1 MLYLCAVVL
10 KRIIMIA
17 EFKIKNFY
25 SLRDEQ
31 TLSFI
36 PTNDDTS
43 RDIYTEEVAD
53 GVSLLKIGCIYGS
66 NASGKTNILKALDFF
81 TQFMINDDLNR
92 GDEIGVVPFL
102 LDDVSQKE
110 RTQFEMTFYLNREKY
125 KLNLVL
131 DNNVIYEETLQV
143 YSSVQPTMLY
153 KRTYNAEKDATDIVF
168 GGKVGLIKKS
178 REAIE
183 GNTFNKRTVIAAFG
197 KSNVEK
203 SRLNLVYE
211 FFSQKIAPIMHPQSS
226 LMGFT
231 KRRITRDRDGKLKKF
246 ILHFLKA
253 SDFNISDI
261 AIHEEEVSITP
272 EMELMIKNTSGMPEK
287 TKEEILKK
295 GTLRSD
301 EMFFVHHTSNGDKE
315 LGEELESR
323 GTKRYMGLATI
334 LYDLLVHG
342 VILPIDEIETS
353 IHYEL
358 LSYFIKVFL
367 VNSKRGGQLIV
378 STHDINLLDE
388 DYIRRDV
395 IWFTDK
401 NDGGETQLIRL
412 STLGLHKSLSVYN
425 AYRQEKL
432 VNLPFLDSIYM
443 DMDEYYEHET
453 DK

>member
-1 MLYLCAVVL
+1 
-10 KRIIMIA
+10 MIA
-17 EFKIKNFY
+17 EFKIKNFF

-81 TQFMINDDLNR
+81 TQFMINDDLNK

-110 RTQFEMTFYLNREKY
+110 RTLFEMTFYLNYEKY

-131 DNNVIYEETLQV
+131 DNKVIYEETLQV
-143 YSSVQPTMLY
+143 YSSVQPTLLY

-168 GGKVGLIKKS
+168 GGKVGLVKKS

-203 SRLNLVYE
+203 SRLNLVYD
-211 FFSQKIAPIMHPQSS
+211 FFSQRIAPIMSPQSS

-231 KRRITRDRDGKLKKF
+231 KRRITKDRDGKLKKF

-287 TKEEILKK
+287 AKEEILKK

-395 IWFTDK
+395 IWFTYK
-401 NDGGETQLIRL
+401 NDCGETQLIRL
-412 STLGLHKSLSVYN
+412 STLGLHKTLSVYN
-425 AYRQEKL
+425 AYKQEKL
-432 VNLPFLDSIYM
+432 VDLPFLDSIYM

-453 DK
+453 GE

>member
-1 MLYLCAVVL
+1 M
-10 KRIIMIA
+10 
-17 EFKIKNFY
+17 
-25 SLRDEQ
+25 RDEQ

-43 RDIYTEEVAD
+43 REIYTEEVAD

-81 TQFMINDDLNR
+81 TQFMINDDLNK

-102 LDDVSQKE
+102 LDDVSWQE

-125 KLNLVL
+125 RLNLVL
-131 DNNVIYEETLQV
+131 DDKVIYEETLQV
-143 YSSVQPTMLY
+143 YSSVQPTLLY

-168 GGKVGLIKKS
+168 GGKVGLVKKS

-203 SRLNLVYE
+203 SRLNLVYD
-211 FFSQKIAPIMHPQSS
+211 FFSQRIAPIMYPQSS

-231 KRRITRDRDGKLKKF
+231 KRRITKDRDGKLKKF

-287 TKEEILKK
+287 AKEEILKK

-401 NDGGETQLIRL
+401 NDCGETQLIRL
-412 STLGLHKSLSVYN
+412 STLGLHKTLSVYN
-425 AYRQEKL
+425 AYKQEKL
-432 VNLPFLDSIYM
+432 VDLPFLDSIYM

-453 DK
+453 GE

>member
-1 MLYLCAVVL
+1 
-10 KRIIMIA
+10 MIA
-17 EFKIKNFY
+17 EFKIRNFY

-81 TQFMINDDLNR
+81 TQFMINDDLNK

-102 LDDVSQKE
+102 LDDVSRQE

-125 KLNLVL
+125 RLNLVL
-131 DNNVIYEETLQV
+131 DDKVIYEETLQV
-143 YSSVQPTMLY
+143 YSSVQPTLLY

-168 GGKVGLIKKS
+168 GGKVGLVKKS

-211 FFSQKIAPIMHPQSS
+211 FFSQRVAPIMYPNNS
-226 LMGFT
+226 LLGFT
-231 KRRITRDRDGKLKKF
+231 KRRITKDRDGKLKKF

-253 SDFNISDI
+253 SDFNISDF
-261 AIHEEEVSITP
+261 AIQEEEVNITP
-272 EMELMIKNTSGMPEK
+272 EMELMIKNTPGMSEK
-287 TKEEILKK
+287 AKEEILKK
-295 GTLRSD
+295 GTLHSD
-301 EMFFVHHTSNGDKE
+301 EMFFAHHTSNGDKE
-315 LGEELESR
+315 LGEEFESR

-401 NDGGETQLIRL
+401 NDCGETQVIRL
-412 STLGLHKSLSVYN
+412 STLGLHKTLSVYN
-425 AYRQEKL
+425 AYKQEKL
-432 VNLPFLDSIYM
+432 VDLPFLDSIYM

-453 DK
+453 GE

>member
-1 MLYLCAVVL
+1 
-10 KRIIMIA
+10 MIA
-17 EFKIKNFY
+17 EFKIRNFF

-31 TLSFI
+31 ILSFI

-53 GVSLLKIGCIYGS
+53 GVSLLKIGFIYGS

-81 TQFMINDDLNR
+81 SQFMVNDSLNK

-102 LDDVSQKE
+102 LDDVSDKE
-110 RTQFEMTFYLNREKY
+110 RSQFEMTFYLNREKY

-131 DNNVIYEETLQV
+131 DNKVIYEETLQV
-143 YSSVQPTMLY
+143 YSSVQPTLLY

-168 GGKVGLIKKS
+168 GGKVGLVKKS

-183 GNTFNKRTVIAAFG
+183 GNTFIKRTVIAAFG

-203 SRLNLVYE
+203 SRLNLVYD
-211 FFSQKIAPIMHPQSS
+211 FFSHRIAPIMYPQSS

-231 KRRITRDRDGKLKKF
+231 KRSISRDRDGRLKKF

-261 AIHEEEVSITP
+261 SIHEEEVNITP
-272 EMELMIKNTSGMPEK
+272 EMELIIKNTSGIPEK
-287 TKEEILKK
+287 AKEEALKK
-295 GTLRSD
+295 GTLHSD
-301 EMFFVHHTSNGDKE
+301 QMFFLHHTSNGDKE

-401 NDGGETQLIRL
+401 NDCGETQLIRL
-412 STLGLHKSLSVYN
+412 STLGLHKTLSVYN

-443 DMDEYYEHET
+443 DMDEYYDQEDGE
-453 DK
+453 

>member
-1 MLYLCAVVL
+1 
-10 KRIIMIA
+10 MIA
-17 EFKIKNFY
+17 EFKIRNFY

-36 PTNDDTS
+36 PTNDDSS
-43 RDIYTEEVAD
+43 RDIYTEEVAE
-53 GVSLLKIGCIYGS
+53 GVSLLKIACIYGS

-81 TQFMINDDLNR
+81 SRFMVDDSLNK

-102 LDDVSQKE
+102 LDNVSKNE

-131 DNNVIYEETLQV
+131 DNKVIYEETLQV
-143 YSSVQPTMLY
+143 YSSVQPTLLY
-153 KRTYNAEKDATDIVF
+153 KRTYNAEKNATDIVF
-168 GGKVGLIKKS
+168 GGKVGLVKKS
-178 REAIE
+178 REAID
-183 GNTFNKRTVIAAFG
+183 GNTINNRTVIAAFG

-203 SRLNLVYE
+203 SKLNLVYE
-211 FFSQKIAPIMHPQSS
+211 FFSQRIAPIMYPNNS

-231 KRRITRDRDGKLKKF
+231 KRRITKDKDGRLKKF

-253 SDFNISDI
+253 SDFNISDF

-272 EMELMIKNTSGMPEK
+272 EMELMIKNTPGMSEK
-287 TKEEILKK
+287 AKEEILNK
-295 GTLRSD
+295 GTLQSD
-301 EMFFVHHTSNGDKE
+301 EMFFAHHTSNGDKE
-315 LGEELESR
+315 LDEELESR

-334 LYDLLVHG
+334 LYDLLVRG
-342 VILPIDEIETS
+342 AVLPVDEIETS

-401 NDGGETQLIRL
+401 NDCGETQLIRL
-412 STLGLHKSLSVYN
+412 STLGLHKTLSVYN
-425 AYRQEKL
+425 AYKQEKL
-432 VNLPFLDSIYM
+432 VNLPFLDSIYI

-453 DK
+453 GD

>member
-1 MLYLCAVVL
+1 
-10 KRIIMIA
+10 MIA
-17 EFKIKNFY
+17 EFKIRNFY

-31 TLSFI
+31 ILSFI

-53 GVSLLKIGCIYGS
+53 GVSLLKIGFIYGS

-81 TQFMINDDLNR
+81 SQFMVNDSLNK

-102 LDDVSQKE
+102 LDDVSDKE

-131 DNNVIYEETLQV
+131 DNKVIYEETLQV
-143 YSSVQPTMLY
+143 YSSVQPTLLY

-168 GGKVGLIKKS
+168 GGKVGLVKKS

-183 GNTFNKRTVIAAFG
+183 GNTFIKRTVIAAFG
-197 KSNVEK
+197 KTNVEK
-203 SRLNLVYE
+203 SRLNLVYD
-211 FFSQKIAPIMHPQSS
+211 FFSQRIAPIMYPQSS

-231 KRRITRDRDGKLKKF
+231 KRSISRDRDGRLKKF

-261 AIHEEEVSITP
+261 SLHEEEVNITP
-272 EMELMIKNTSGMPEK
+272 EMELIIKNTSGILEK
-287 TKEEILKK
+287 AKEEALKK
-295 GTLRSD
+295 GTLHSD
-301 EMFFVHHTSNGDKE
+301 QMFFLHHTSNGDKE

-401 NDGGETQLIRL
+401 NDCGETQLIRL
-412 STLGLHKSLSVYN
+412 STLGLHKTLSVYN

-443 DMDEYYEHET
+443 DMDEYYDQEDGE
-453 DK
+453 

>member
-1 MLYLCAVVL
+1 
-10 KRIIMIA
+10 MIA
-17 EFKIKNFY
+17 EFKIRNFY

-53 GVSLLKIGCIYGS
+53 GVSLLKIGFIYGS

-81 TQFMINDDLNR
+81 SQFMVNDGLNK

-102 LDDVSQKE
+102 LDDVSDKE
-110 RTQFEMTFYLNREKY
+110 RTQFEMSFYLNREKY

-131 DNNVIYEETLQV
+131 DNKVIYEETLQV
-143 YSSVQPTMLY
+143 YSSVQPTLLY
-153 KRTYNAEKDATDIVF
+153 KRTYNPEKDATDIVF
-168 GGKVGLIKKS
+168 GGKVGLVKKS

-197 KSNVEK
+197 MSNVEK
-203 SRLNLVYE
+203 SRLNLVYD
-211 FFSQKIAPIMHPQSS
+211 FFSQKIAPIMYPQSS

-231 KRRITRDRDGKLKKF
+231 KRRITRDRDGRLKRF

-272 EMELMIKNTSGMPEK
+272 EMELVIKNTSAMPEK
-287 TKEEILKK
+287 AKEEILKK
-295 GTLRSD
+295 GTLHSD

-315 LGEELESR
+315 LDEELESR

-342 VILPIDEIETS
+342 VILPIDEIESS

-358 LSYFIKVFL
+358 LSYIIKVFL
-367 VNSKRGGQLIV
+367 VNSKRSGQLII

-401 NDGGETQLIRL
+401 NDCGETQLIRL
-412 STLGLHKSLSVYN
+412 SSLGLHKTLSVYN

-443 DMDEYYEHET
+443 DMDEYYEHE
-453 DK
+453 KGE

>member
-1 MLYLCAVVL
+1 
-10 KRIIMIA
+10 MIA

-31 TLSFI
+31 TLSFV

-53 GVSLLKIGCIYGS
+53 GVSLLKIGCLYGS

-81 TQFMINDDLNR
+81 TQFMVNDSLNK

-102 LDDVSQKE
+102 LDDVSDKE
-110 RTQFEMTFYLNREKY
+110 LTSFEMSFYLNREKY
-125 KLNLVL
+125 KINLVL
-131 DNNVIYEETLQV
+131 DNKVIYEETLQV
-143 YSSVQPTMLY
+143 YSSVQPTLLY

-168 GGKVGLIKKS
+168 GGKVGLVKKS
-178 REAIE
+178 RVAIE
-183 GNTFNKRTVIAAFG
+183 GNTINNRTVIAAFG

-211 FFSQKIAPIMHPQSS
+211 FFSQRIALIMYPQSS

-231 KRRITRDRDGKLKKF
+231 KRSIKKDRDGRLKKF
-246 ILHFLKA
+246 ILRFLKA

-261 AIHEEEVSITP
+261 AIHEEEISITP
-272 EMELMIKNTSGMPEK
+272 EMELMIKNTSEMPEK
-287 TKEEILKK
+287 AKEEILKK
-295 GTLRSD
+295 GTLHSD

-315 LGEELESR
+315 LDEGLESR

-367 VNSKRGGQLIV
+367 VNSKRGGQLII

-401 NDGGETQLIRL
+401 NDAGETQLIRL
-412 STLGLHKSLSVYN
+412 STLGLHKTLSVYN

-432 VNLPFLDSIYM
+432 VNLPFLDSIYI
-443 DMDEYYEHET
+443 DMDEFYDQESIE
-453 DK
+453 

>member
-1 MLYLCAVVL
+1 
-10 KRIIMIA
+10 MIA
-17 EFKIKNFY
+17 EFRTKNFY

-31 TLSFI
+31 TLSFV

-43 RDIYTEEVAD
+43 RGIYTEEVAD

-81 TQFMINDDLNR
+81 SRFMVDDNLNK

-102 LDDVSQKE
+102 LDDVSAKD
-110 RTQFEMTFYLNREKY
+110 RTSFEMVFYLNRERY

-131 DNNVIYEETLQV
+131 DNKAIYEETLQV
-143 YSSVQPTMLY
+143 YSSVQPTLLY
-153 KRTYNAEKDATDIVF
+153 KRTYNEVKDATDIVF
-168 GGKVGLIKKS
+168 GGRVGLIKKS
-178 REAIE
+178 REAIA

-197 KSNVEK
+197 MSNVEK
-203 SRLNLVYE
+203 SRLNLVYD
-211 FFSQKIAPIMHPQSS
+211 FFSKNIAPIMYPHSS
-226 LMGFT
+226 LMSFT
-231 KRRITRDRDGKLKKF
+231 KRRLMESKDGHLKKF

-261 AIHEEEVSITP
+261 SIHESEVNITP
-272 EMELMIKNTSGMPEK
+272 EMELLIKNIPNVPEK
-287 TKEEILKK
+287 SKEEVLKK
-295 GTLRSD
+295 GLLHSD
-301 EMFFVHHTSNGDKE
+301 EMFFVHNTSHGNME
-315 LGEELESR
+315 LYEELESR
-323 GTKRYMGLATI
+323 GTKRYMGLATV
-334 LYDLLVHG
+334 LFDLLVHG
-342 VILPIDEIETS
+342 MILPIDEIESS

-367 VNSKRGGQLIV
+367 VNSKRGAQLIF

-412 STLGLHKSLSVYN
+412 SSLGLHKTSSVYN

-432 VNLPFLDSIYM
+432 IDLPFLNSIYL
-443 DMDEYYEHET
+443 DMDEYYDGENG
-453 DK
+453 K

>member
-1 MLYLCAVVL
+1 
-10 KRIIMIA
+10 MIA

-53 GVSLLKIGCIYGS
+53 NVSLLKIGCIYGS

-81 TQFMINDDLNR
+81 TQFMVNDSLNK
-92 GDEIGVVPFL
+92 GDEIDVVPFL
-102 LDDVSQKE
+102 LDDVSDKE
-110 RTQFEMTFYLNREKY
+110 RTSFEMTFYLNREKY

-131 DNNVIYEETLQV
+131 NNKVIYEEILQA
-143 YSSVQPTMLY
+143 YTSAQPTLLY
-153 KRTYNAEKDATDIVF
+153 KRTYNAEKEVTDIVF
-168 GGKVGLIKKS
+168 GGKVGLVKKS

-183 GNTFNKRTVIAAFG
+183 GNTINNRTVIAAFG

-211 FFSQKIAPIMHPQSS
+211 FFSQRIAPIMYPQSS

-231 KRRITRDRDGKLKKF
+231 KRRITRDNDGRLKKF

-261 AIHEEEVSITP
+261 SIHEEEMNITP
-272 EMELMIKNTSGMPEK
+272 EMELMIKNTPGMPEK
-287 TKEEILKK
+287 AKEEILKK

-301 EMFFVHHTSNGDKE
+301 EMFFMHHTSNGDKE
-315 LGEELESR
+315 LDEELESR

-342 VILPIDEIETS
+342 DILPIDEIETS

-367 VNSKRGGQLIV
+367 VNSKRGGQLIA

-401 NDGGETQLIRL
+401 NDCGETQLLRL
-412 STLGLHKSLSVYN
+412 STLGLHKTLSVYN
-425 AYRQEKL
+425 AYKQEKL
-432 VNLPFLDSIYM
+432 VDLPFLDSIYM
-443 DMDEYYEHET
+443 DMDEYYETEE
-453 DK
+453 

>member
-1 MLYLCAVVL
+1 
-10 KRIIMIA
+10 MIA
-17 EFKIKNFY
+17 EFKIRNFY

-81 TQFMINDDLNR
+81 SQFMVNDSLNK

-102 LDDVSQKE
+102 LDDVSGKE
-110 RTQFEMTFYLNREKY
+110 QTRFEMTFYLNREKY

-131 DNNVIYEETLQV
+131 DNKVIYEETLQV
-143 YSSVQPTMLY
+143 YSSVQPTLLY
-153 KRTYNAEKDATDIVF
+153 KRMYNAEKDATDIVF
-168 GGKVGLIKKS
+168 GGKVGLVKKS

-203 SRLNLVYE
+203 SRLNLVYD
-211 FFSQKIAPIMHPQSS
+211 FFSHRIAPIMYPQSS

-231 KRRITRDRDGKLKKF
+231 KRRITRDRDGRLKKF

-272 EMELMIKNTSGMPEK
+272 EMELIIKNTSGMTERA
-287 TKEEILKK
+287 KEEILKI
-295 GTLRSD
+295 GTLHSD
-301 EMFFVHHTSNGDKE
+301 EMFFVHHTINGDKE
-315 LGEELESR
+315 LDEELESR

-388 DYIRRDV
+388 DYIRRDI

-401 NDGGETQLIRL
+401 NNCGETQLVRL
-412 STLGLHKSLSVYN
+412 STLGLHKTLSVYN

-443 DMDEYYEHET
+443 DMDEYYEHE
-453 DK
+453 KGE

>member
-1 MLYLCAVVL
+1 M
-10 KRIIMIA
+10 
-17 EFKIKNFY
+17 
-25 SLRDEQ
+25 RDEQ

-36 PTNDDTS
+36 PTSDDTS

-53 GVSLLKIGCIYGS
+53 GVSLLKIGFIYGS

-81 TQFMINDDLNR
+81 SQFMVNDGLNK

-102 LDDVSQKE
+102 LDDVSGKE
-110 RTQFEMTFYLNREKY
+110 RTQFEMSFYLNREKY

-131 DNNVIYEETLQV
+131 DNRVIYEETLQV
-143 YSSVQPTMLY
+143 YSSVQPTLLY

-168 GGKVGLIKKS
+168 GGKVGLVKKS

-203 SRLNLVYE
+203 SRLNLVYD
-211 FFSQKIAPIMHPQSS
+211 FFSQRIAPIMYPQSS

-231 KRRITRDRDGKLKKF
+231 KRRITRDRDGRLKRF

-261 AIHEEEVSITP
+261 AIHEEEVSIAP
-272 EMELMIKNTSGMPEK
+272 EMELVIKNTSGMPEK
-287 TKEEILKK
+287 AKEEILKK
-295 GTLRSD
+295 GTLHSD

-315 LGEELESR
+315 LDEELESR

-342 VILPIDEIETS
+342 VILPVDEIETS

-401 NDGGETQLIRL
+401 NDCGETQLIRL
-412 STLGLHKSLSVYN
+412 STLGLHKTLSVYN

-453 DK
+453 GE

>member
-1 MLYLCAVVL
+1 
-10 KRIIMIA
+10 MIA

-36 PTNDDTS
+36 PTNDSSS
-43 RDIYTEEVAD
+43 REFYTEEVAD
-53 GVSLLKIGCIYGS
+53 GVFLLKIGCIYGS

-81 TQFMINDDLNR
+81 SQFMVDDSLNK
-92 GDEIGVVPFL
+92 GDKIGVVPFL
-102 LDDVSQKE
+102 LDDVSDKE
-110 RTQFEMTFYLNREKY
+110 RTSFEMTFYLNREKY

-131 DNNVIYEETLQV
+131 DNKVIYEETLQV
-143 YSSVQPTMLY
+143 YSSIQPTLLY
-153 KRTYNAEKDATDIVF
+153 RRTYNAEKDATDIVF
-168 GGKVGLIKKS
+168 GGKVGLVKKS

-203 SRLNLVYE
+203 SRLNLVYD
-211 FFSQKIAPIMHPQSS
+211 FFSQEIAPMMHPQSS
-226 LMGFT
+226 LMNFT
-231 KRRITRDRDGKLKKF
+231 KRRLTRNKDGRLKKF

-261 AIHEEEVSITP
+261 SIHDEEIAITP
-272 EMELMIKNTSGMPEK
+272 EMELMIKNTPGMPEK
-287 TKEEILKK
+287 AKEDILKK
-295 GTLRSD
+295 GTLHSD
-301 EMFFVHHTSNGDKE
+301 EMYFVHRTSNGEKE
-315 LGEELESR
+315 LDESLESR
-323 GTKRYMGLATI
+323 GTKRYLGLATL

-342 VILPIDEIETS
+342 VVLPIDEVETS

-367 VNSKRGGQLIV
+367 VNSKRGGQLIL

-401 NDGGETQLIRL
+401 NDAGETQLIRL

-425 AYRQEKL
+425 AYKQEKL

-443 DMDEYYEHET
+443 DMDEYYDQESEE
-453 DK
+453 

>member
-1 MLYLCAVVL
+1 M
-10 KRIIMIA
+10 
-17 EFKIKNFY
+17 
-25 SLRDEQ
+25 RDEQ

-53 GVSLLKIGCIYGS
+53 GVSLLKIGFIYGS

-81 TQFMINDDLNR
+81 SQFMVNDGLNK

-102 LDDVSQKE
+102 LDDVSDKE
-110 RTQFEMTFYLNREKY
+110 RTQFEMSFYLNREKY

-131 DNNVIYEETLQV
+131 DNKVIYEETLQV
-143 YSSVQPTMLY
+143 YSSVQPTLLY
-153 KRTYNAEKDATDIVF
+153 KRTYNPEKDATDIVF
-168 GGKVGLIKKS
+168 GGKVGLVKKS

-197 KSNVEK
+197 MSNVEK
-203 SRLNLVYE
+203 SRLNLVYD
-211 FFSQKIAPIMHPQSS
+211 FFSQKIAPIMYPQSS

-231 KRRITRDRDGKLKKF
+231 KRRMTRDRDGRLKRF

-272 EMELMIKNTSGMPEK
+272 EMELVIKNTSAMPEK
-287 TKEEILKK
+287 AKEEILKK
-295 GTLRSD
+295 GTLHSD
-301 EMFFVHHTSNGDKE
+301 EMFFVHHTSKGDKE
-315 LGEELESR
+315 LDEELESR

-342 VILPIDEIETS
+342 VILPIDEIESS

-367 VNSKRGGQLIV
+367 VNSKRSGQLII

-401 NDGGETQLIRL
+401 NDCGETQLIRL
-412 STLGLHKSLSVYN
+412 SSLGLHKTLSVYN

-453 DK
+453 GE

>member
-1 MLYLCAVVL
+1 
-10 KRIIMIA
+10 MIA
-17 EFKIKNFY
+17 EFKIRNFY

-81 TQFMINDDLNR
+81 TQFMINDDLNK

-102 LDDVSQKE
+102 LDDVSRQE
-110 RTQFEMTFYLNREKY
+110 RTQFEMTFYLKREKY
-125 KLNLVL
+125 RLNLVL
-131 DNNVIYEETLQV
+131 DDKVIYEETLQV
-143 YSSVQPTMLY
+143 YSSVQPTLLY

-168 GGKVGLIKKS
+168 GGKVGLVKKS

-203 SRLNLVYE
+203 SRLNLVYD
-211 FFSQKIAPIMHPQSS
+211 FFSQRIAPIMYPQSS

-231 KRRITRDRDGKLKKF
+231 KRRITKDRDGKLKKF

-287 TKEEILKK
+287 AKEEILKK

-401 NDGGETQLIRL
+401 NDCGETQLIRL
-412 STLGLHKSLSVYN
+412 STLGLHKTLSVYN
-425 AYRQEKL
+425 AYKQEKL
-432 VNLPFLDSIYM
+432 VDLPFLDSIYM

-453 DK
+453 EE

>member
-1 MLYLCAVVL
+1 M
-10 KRIIMIA
+10 
-17 EFKIKNFY
+17 
-25 SLRDEQ
+25 RDGQ

-81 TQFMINDDLNR
+81 SRFMVDDSLNK
-92 GDEIGVVPFL
+92 GDEIGIVPFL
-102 LDDVSQKE
+102 LDDVSRQE

-131 DNNVIYEETLQV
+131 DNKVIYEETLQV
-143 YSSVQPTMLY
+143 YSSVQPTLLY

-168 GGKVGLIKKS
+168 GGKVGLVKKS

-183 GNTFNKRTVIAAFG
+183 GNAINNSTVIAAFG

-211 FFSQKIAPIMHPQSS
+211 FFSQRIAPIMYPQSS

-231 KRRITRDRDGKLKKF
+231 KRRITKDKDGRLKRF

-261 AIHEEEVSITP
+261 AIHEEEVNITP
-272 EMELMIKNTSGMPEK
+272 EMELMIKNTSGMPAK
-287 TKEEILKK
+287 AKEEILKK
-295 GTLRSD
+295 GTLHSD

-315 LGEELESR
+315 LDEDLESR

-334 LYDLLVHG
+334 LYDLLVRG
-342 VILPIDEIETS
+342 VILPVDEIETS

-401 NDGGETQLIRL
+401 NDCGETQLIRL
-412 STLGLHKSLSVYN
+412 STLGLHKTLSVYN
-425 AYRQEKL
+425 AYKQEKL
-432 VNLPFLDSIYM
+432 VDLPFLDSIYM

-453 DK
+453 GE

>member
-1 MLYLCAVVL
+1 
-10 KRIIMIA
+10 MIA
-17 EFKIKNFY
+17 EFKIRNFY

-43 RDIYTEEVAD
+43 RDIYTEEVAN

-66 NASGKTNILKALDFF
+66 NASGKTNVLKALDFF
-81 TQFMINDDLNR
+81 AGFMVRDNLNK

-102 LDDVSQKE
+102 LDDVSDKE
-110 RTQFEMTFYLNREKY
+110 RTSFEMTFYLNREKY
-125 KLNLVL
+125 RLNLVL
-131 DNNVIYEETLQV
+131 DNKVIFEETLQV
-143 YSSVQPTMLY
+143 YSSVQPTLLY
-153 KRTYNAEKDATDIVF
+153 KRTYNADKSSTEIMF
-168 GGKVGLIKKS
+168 GGKIGLVKKS
-178 REAIE
+178 REAIFA
-183 GNTFNKRTVIAAFG
+183 NTINNRTVIAAFG
-197 KSNVEK
+197 VSNVEK
-203 SRLNLVYE
+203 SRLNLVYD
-211 FFSQKIAPIMHPQSS
+211 FFSQRIAPIMYPQSS
-226 LMGFT
+226 LMSFT
-231 KRRITRDRDGKLKKF
+231 KRRLTRNMDGRLKKF

-261 AIHEEEVSITP
+261 SIHDEEVVITP
-272 EMELMIKNTSGMPEK
+272 EMELIIKNSPSMPDSAKDEV
-287 TKEEILKK
+287 LKR
-295 GTLRSD
+295 GTLHSD

-315 LGEELESR
+315 LDEELESR
-323 GTKRYMGLATI
+323 GTKRYMGLATV

-342 VILPIDEIETS
+342 AILPIDEIESS

-367 VNSKRGGQLIV
+367 VNSKRGAQLIV
-378 STHDINLLDE
+378 STHDINLLDG

-401 NDGGETQLIRL
+401 NDGGETQLVRL
-412 STLGLHKSLSVYN
+412 SSLGLHKTLSVYN

-443 DMDEYYEHET
+443 DMDEYYEQENGE
-453 DK
+453 

>member
-1 MLYLCAVVL
+1 
-10 KRIIMIA
+10 MIA

-36 PTNDDTS
+36 PTNDSSS
-43 RDIYTEEVAD
+43 REFYTEEVAD
-53 GVSLLKIGCIYGS
+53 GVFLLKIGCIYGS

-81 TQFMINDDLNR
+81 SQFMVDDSLNK
-92 GDEIGVVPFL
+92 GDKIGVVPFL
-102 LDDVSQKE
+102 LDDVSDKE
-110 RTQFEMTFYLNREKY
+110 STSFEMTFYLNREKY

-131 DNNVIYEETLQV
+131 DNKVIYEETLQV
-143 YSSVQPTMLY
+143 YSSIQPTLLY
-153 KRTYNAEKDATDIVF
+153 RRTYNAEKDATDIVF
-168 GGKVGLIKKS
+168 GGKVGLVKKS

-203 SRLNLVYE
+203 SRLNLVYD
-211 FFSQKIAPIMHPQSS
+211 FFSQEIAPMMHPQSS
-226 LMGFT
+226 LMNFT
-231 KRRITRDRDGKLKKF
+231 KRRLTRNKDGRLKKF

-261 AIHEEEVSITP
+261 SIHDEEIAITP
-272 EMELMIKNTSGMPEK
+272 EMELMIKNTPGMPEK
-287 TKEEILKK
+287 AKEDILKK
-295 GTLRSD
+295 GTLHSD
-301 EMFFVHHTSNGDKE
+301 EMYFVHRTCNGEKE
-315 LGEELESR
+315 LDESLESR
-323 GTKRYMGLATI
+323 GTKRYLGLATL

-342 VILPIDEIETS
+342 VVLPIDEVETS

-367 VNSKRGGQLIV
+367 VNSKRGGQLIL

-401 NDGGETQLIRL
+401 NDAGETQLIRL

-425 AYRQEKL
+425 AYKQEKL

-443 DMDEYYEHET
+443 DMDEYYDQESEE
-453 DK
+453 

>member
-1 MLYLCAVVL
+1 
-10 KRIIMIA
+10 MIA

-25 SLRDEQ
+25 SIKDEQ
-31 TLSFI
+31 TLSFV

-43 RDIYTEEVAD
+43 RDKYTEEVAE

-81 TQFMINDDLNR
+81 SQFMINDNLNK
-92 GDEIGVVPFL
+92 GDEIEVVPFL
-102 LDDVSQKE
+102 LDDVSNKE

-131 DNNVIYEETLQV
+131 DSKVIYEETLQV
-143 YSSVQPTMLY
+143 YSSVQPTLLY
-153 KRTYNAEKDATDIVF
+153 KRTYNAEKDATDIAF
-168 GGKVGLIKKS
+168 GGKVGLVKKS

-183 GNTFNKRTVIAAFG
+183 VNTINNRTVVAAFG
-197 KSNVEK
+197 KTNVEK
-203 SRLNLVYE
+203 SRLNLVYD
-211 FFSQKIAPIMHPQSS
+211 FFSQRILPIMYPQSS

-231 KRRITRDRDGKLKKF
+231 KRSITRDKDGRLKKF

-253 SDFNISDI
+253 SDFNISDVS
-261 AIHEEEVSITP
+261 IHEEEVIITP
-272 EMELMIKNTSGMPEK
+272 EMELMIKNTQGMPEK
-287 TKEEILKK
+287 AKEAILKK
-295 GTLRSD
+295 GTLHSD
-301 EMFFVHHTSNGDKE
+301 EMFFVHHTSYGDKE
-315 LGEELESR
+315 LDEELESR

-401 NDGGETQLIRL
+401 NDGGETQLVRL
-412 STLGLHKSLSVYN
+412 STLGLHKTLSVYN

-443 DMDEYYEHET
+443 DMDEYYEQE
-453 DK
+453 DGE

>member
-1 MLYLCAVVL
+1 
-10 KRIIMIA
+10 MIA
-17 EFKIKNFY
+17 EFKIRNFY
-25 SLRDEQ
+25 SLREEQ
-31 TLSFI
+31 ILSFV

-53 GVSLLKIGCIYGS
+53 GVLLLKIGCLYGS

-81 TQFMINDDLNR
+81 SQFMVDDSLNK
-92 GDEIGVVPFL
+92 GDEIEIVPFL
-102 LDDVSQKE
+102 LDNMSSKE
-110 RTQFEMTFYLNREKY
+110 KTHFEMTFYLNREKY
-125 KLNLVL
+125 KLNLAL
-131 DNNVIYEETLQV
+131 SNKVIYEETLQV
-143 YSSVQPTMLY
+143 YSSVQPTLLY
-153 KRTYNAEKDATDIVF
+153 KRTYNSEKDATDIVF
-168 GGKVGLIKKS
+168 GGKVGLVKKS

-183 GNTFNKRTVIAAFG
+183 GNTINNRTVIAAFG

-211 FFSQKIAPIMHPQSS
+211 FFSQRIAPIMYPQSS

-231 KRRITRDRDGKLKKF
+231 KRRITRDSDGRLKKF

-261 AIHEEEVSITP
+261 AIHEEVVGITP
-272 EMELMIKNTSGMPEK
+272 EMELVIKNTSGMPEK
-287 TKEEILKK
+287 AKEDILKK
-295 GTLRSD
+295 GTLHSD

-315 LGEELESR
+315 LYEELESR

-342 VILPIDEIETS
+342 IILPIDEIETS

-401 NDGGETQLIRL
+401 NDSGETQLIRL
-412 STLGLHKSLSVYN
+412 STLGLHKTQSVYN

-432 VNLPFLDSIYM
+432 VNLPFLDSIYI

-453 DK
+453 GE

>member
-1 MLYLCAVVL
+1 
-10 KRIIMIA
+10 MIA
-17 EFKIKNFY
+17 EFKIRNFY
-25 SLRDEQ
+25 SLRNEQ

-53 GVSLLKIGCIYGS
+53 GVSLLKIGFIYGA

-81 TQFMINDDLNR
+81 SQFMVNDGLNK

-102 LDDVSQKE
+102 LDDVSDKE
-110 RTQFEMTFYLNREKY
+110 RTQFEMSFYLNREKY

-131 DNNVIYEETLQV
+131 DNKVIYEETLQV
-143 YSSVQPTMLY
+143 YSSVQPTLLY
-153 KRTYNAEKDATDIVF
+153 KRTYNPEKDATDIVF
-168 GGKVGLIKKS
+168 GGKVGLVKKS
-178 REAIE
+178 RETIE

-203 SRLNLVYE
+203 SRLNLVYD
-211 FFSQKIAPIMHPQSS
+211 FFSQKIAPIMYPQSS
-226 LMGFT
+226 LMSFT
-231 KRRITRDRDGKLKKF
+231 KRRITRDRDGRLKRF

-272 EMELMIKNTSGMPEK
+272 EMELVIKNTSAMPEK
-287 TKEEILKK
+287 AKEEILKK
-295 GTLRSD
+295 GTLHSD

-315 LGEELESR
+315 LDEELESR

-342 VILPIDEIETS
+342 VILPIDEIESS

-401 NDGGETQLIRL
+401 NDCGETQLIRL
-412 STLGLHKSLSVYN
+412 STLGLHKTLSVYN

-453 DK
+453 GE

>member
-1 MLYLCAVVL
+1 
-10 KRIIMIA
+10 MIA
-17 EFKIKNFY
+17 EFKIRNFY

-81 TQFMINDDLNR
+81 TQFMINDDLNK

-102 LDDVSQKE
+102 LDDVSRRE

-125 KLNLVL
+125 RLNLVL
-131 DNNVIYEETLQV
+131 DNKVIYEETLQV
-143 YSSVQPTMLY
+143 YSSVQPTLLY

-168 GGKVGLIKKS
+168 GGKVGLVKKS

-203 SRLNLVYE
+203 SRLNLVYD
-211 FFSQKIAPIMHPQSS
+211 FFSQRIAPIMYPQSS

-231 KRRITRDRDGKLKKF
+231 KRRITKDRDGKLKKF

-287 TKEEILKK
+287 AKEEILKK

-378 STHDINLLDE
+378 STHDVNLLDE

-401 NDGGETQLIRL
+401 NDCGETQLIRL
-412 STLGLHKSLSVYN
+412 STLGLHKTLSVYN
-425 AYRQEKL
+425 AYKQEKL
-432 VNLPFLDSIYM
+432 VDLPFLDSIYM

-453 DK
+453 GE

>member
-1 MLYLCAVVL
+1 
-10 KRIIMIA
+10 MIA
-17 EFKIKNFY
+17 EFKIRNFY

-36 PTNDDTS
+36 PTNDDSS
-43 RDIYTEEVAD
+43 RDIYTEEVAE
-53 GVSLLKIGCIYGS
+53 GVSLLKIACIYGS

-81 TQFMINDDLNR
+81 SRFMVDDSLNK

-102 LDDVSQKE
+102 LDNVSKNE

-131 DNNVIYEETLQV
+131 DNKVIYEETLQV
-143 YSSVQPTMLY
+143 YSSIQPTLLY
-153 KRTYNAEKDATDIVF
+153 KRTYNAEKNATDIVF
-168 GGKVGLIKKS
+168 GGKVGLVKKS
-178 REAIE
+178 REAID
-183 GNTFNKRTVIAAFG
+183 GNTINNRTVIAAFG

-203 SRLNLVYE
+203 SKLNLVYE
-211 FFSQKIAPIMHPQSS
+211 FFSQRIAPIMYPQSS
-226 LMGFT
+226 LMSFT
-231 KRRITRDRDGKLKKF
+231 KRRLQRNKDRRLKKF

-253 SDFNISDI
+253 SDFNISDF

-272 EMELMIKNTSGMPEK
+272 EMELMIKNTPGMSEK
-287 TKEEILKK
+287 AKEEILNK
-295 GTLRSD
+295 GTLQSD
-301 EMFFVHHTSNGDKE
+301 EMFFAHHTSNGDKE
-315 LGEELESR
+315 LDEELESR

-334 LYDLLVHG
+334 LYDLLVRG
-342 VILPIDEIETS
+342 AVLPVDEIETS

-401 NDGGETQLIRL
+401 NDCGETQLIRL
-412 STLGLHKSLSVYN
+412 STLGLHKTLSVYN
-425 AYRQEKL
+425 AYKQEKL
-432 VNLPFLDSIYM
+432 VNLPFLDSIYI

-453 DK
+453 GE

>member
-1 MLYLCAVVL
+1 
-10 KRIIMIA
+10 MIA
-17 EFKIKNFY
+17 EFTIRNFY

-81 TQFMINDDLNR
+81 SRFMVDDSLNK
-92 GDEIGVVPFL
+92 GDEIGIVPFL
-102 LDDVSQKE
+102 LDDVSRQE

-131 DNNVIYEETLQV
+131 DNKVIYEEALQV
-143 YSSVQPTMLY
+143 YSSVQPTLLY
-153 KRTYNAEKDATDIVF
+153 KRTFNAEKDATDIVF
-168 GGKVGLIKKS
+168 GGKVGLVKKS

-183 GNTFNKRTVIAAFG
+183 GNAINNRTVIAAFG
-197 KSNVEK
+197 KSNVER

-211 FFSQKIAPIMHPQSS
+211 FFSQRIAPIMYPQSS

-231 KRRITRDRDGKLKKF
+231 KRRITKDKDGRLKKF

-261 AIHEEEVSITP
+261 AIHEEEVNITP
-272 EMELMIKNTSGMPEK
+272 EMELMIKNTSGMPAK
-287 TKEEILKK
+287 AKEEILKK
-295 GTLRSD
+295 GTLHSD

-315 LGEELESR
+315 LDEELESR

-334 LYDLLVHG
+334 LYDLLVRG
-342 VILPIDEIETS
+342 VILPVDEIETS

-401 NDGGETQLIRL
+401 NDCGETQLIRL
-412 STLGLHKSLSVYN
+412 STMGLHKTLSVYN
-425 AYRQEKL
+425 AYKQEKL
-432 VNLPFLDSIYM
+432 VDLPFLDSIYM
-443 DMDEYYEHET
+443 DMDEYYETEE
-453 DK
+453 

>member
-1 MLYLCAVVL
+1 
-10 KRIIMIA
+10 MIA

-43 RDIYTEEVAD
+43 RDFFTEEVAD

-81 TQFMINDDLNR
+81 TQFMINDDLNK

-110 RTQFEMTFYLNREKY
+110 QTQFEMTFYLNREKY

-143 YSSVQPTMLY
+143 YSSVQPTLLY

-168 GGKVGLIKKS
+168 GGKVGLVKKS

-211 FFSQKIAPIMHPQSS
+211 FFSQRIAPIMYPQSS
-226 LMGFT
+226 LTGFT

-261 AIHEEEVSITP
+261 AMHEEEVSITP

-287 TKEEILKK
+287 AKEEILKK

-334 LYDLLVHG
+334 LYGLLVHG

-412 STLGLHKSLSVYN
+412 STLGLHKTLSVYN

-432 VNLPFLDSIYM
+432 VDLPFLDSIYM

>member
-1 MLYLCAVVL
+1 
-10 KRIIMIA
+10 MIA
-17 EFKIKNFY
+17 EFKIRNFY

-31 TLSFI
+31 ILSFI

-53 GVSLLKIGCIYGS
+53 GVSLLKVGFIYGS

-81 TQFMINDDLNR
+81 SQFMVNDSLNK

-102 LDDVSQKE
+102 LDDVSDKE
-110 RTQFEMTFYLNREKY
+110 RSQFEMTFYLNREKY

-131 DNNVIYEETLQV
+131 DNKVIYEETLQV
-143 YSSVQPTMLY
+143 YSSVQPTLLY

-168 GGKVGLIKKS
+168 GGKVGLVKKS

-183 GNTFNKRTVIAAFG
+183 GNTFIKRTVIAAFG
-197 KSNVEK
+197 KTNVEK
-203 SRLNLVYE
+203 SRLNLVYD
-211 FFSQKIAPIMHPQSS
+211 FFSQRIAPIMYPQSS

-231 KRRITRDRDGKLKKF
+231 KRSISRDRDGRLKKF

-261 AIHEEEVSITP
+261 SLHEEEVNITP
-272 EMELMIKNTSGMPEK
+272 EMELIIKNTSGIPEK
-287 TKEEILKK
+287 AKEEALKK
-295 GTLRSD
+295 GTLHSD
-301 EMFFVHHTSNGDKE
+301 QMFFLHHTSNGDKE

-401 NDGGETQLIRL
+401 NDCGETQLIRL
-412 STLGLHKSLSVYN
+412 STLGLHKTLSVYN

-443 DMDEYYEHET
+443 DMDEYYDQEDGE
-453 DK
+453 

>member
-1 MLYLCAVVL
+1 
-10 KRIIMIA
+10 MIS
-17 EFKIKNFY
+17 EFKIRNFY

-53 GVSLLKIGCIYGS
+53 GVSLLKIGFIYGA

-81 TQFMINDDLNR
+81 SQFMVNDGLNK

-102 LDDVSQKE
+102 LDDVSDKE
-110 RTQFEMTFYLNREKY
+110 RTQFEMSFYLNREKY

-131 DNNVIYEETLQV
+131 DNKVIYEETLQV
-143 YSSVQPTMLY
+143 YSSVQPTLLY
-153 KRTYNAEKDATDIVF
+153 KRTYNPEKDATDIVF
-168 GGKVGLIKKS
+168 GGKVGLVKKS

-203 SRLNLVYE
+203 SRLNLVYD
-211 FFSQKIAPIMHPQSS
+211 FFSQKIAPIMYPQSS
-226 LMGFT
+226 LMSFT
-231 KRRITRDRDGKLKKF
+231 KRRITRDRDGRLKRF

-272 EMELMIKNTSGMPEK
+272 EMELVIKNTSAMPEK
-287 TKEEILKK
+287 AKEEILKK

-315 LGEELESR
+315 LDEELESR

-342 VILPIDEIETS
+342 VILPIDEIESS

-401 NDGGETQLIRL
+401 NDCGETQLIRL
-412 STLGLHKSLSVYN
+412 STLGLHKTLSVYN

-453 DK
+453 GE

>member
-1 MLYLCAVVL
+1 M
-10 KRIIMIA
+10 
-17 EFKIKNFY
+17 
-25 SLRDEQ
+25 RDEQ

-53 GVSLLKIGCIYGS
+53 GVSLLKIGFIYGS

-81 TQFMINDDLNR
+81 SQFMVNDGLNK

-102 LDDVSQKE
+102 LDDVSDKE
-110 RTQFEMTFYLNREKY
+110 RTQFEMSFYLNREKY

-131 DNNVIYEETLQV
+131 DNKVIYEETLQV
-143 YSSVQPTMLY
+143 YSSVQPTLLY
-153 KRTYNAEKDATDIVF
+153 KRTYNPEKDATDIVF
-168 GGKVGLIKKS
+168 GGKVGLVKKS

-203 SRLNLVYE
+203 SRLNLVYD
-211 FFSQKIAPIMHPQSS
+211 FFSQKIAPIMYPQSS

-231 KRRITRDRDGKLKKF
+231 KRRITRDRDGRLKRF

-272 EMELMIKNTSGMPEK
+272 EMELVIKNTSAMPEK
-287 TKEEILKK
+287 AKEEILIK
-295 GTLRSD
+295 GTLHSD

-315 LGEELESR
+315 LDEELESR

-342 VILPIDEIETS
+342 VILPIDEIESS

-367 VNSKRGGQLIV
+367 VNSKRSGQLII

-401 NDGGETQLIRL
+401 NDCGETQLIRL
-412 STLGLHKSLSVYN
+412 STLGLHKTLSVYN

-453 DK
+453 GE

>member
-1 MLYLCAVVL
+1 
-10 KRIIMIA
+10 MIA
-17 EFKIKNFY
+17 EFKIRNFY

-36 PTNDDTS
+36 PTSDDTS

-53 GVSLLKIGCIYGS
+53 GVSLLKIGFIYGS

-81 TQFMINDDLNR
+81 SQFMVNDGLNK

-102 LDDVSQKE
+102 LDDVSGKE
-110 RTQFEMTFYLNREKY
+110 RTQFEMSFYLNREKY

-131 DNNVIYEETLQV
+131 DKKVIYEETLQV
-143 YSSVQPTMLY
+143 YSSVQPTLLY

-168 GGKVGLIKKS
+168 GGKVGLVKKS

-203 SRLNLVYE
+203 SRLNLVYD
-211 FFSQKIAPIMHPQSS
+211 FFSQRIAPIMYPQSS

-231 KRRITRDRDGKLKKF
+231 KRRITRDRDGRLKKF

-261 AIHEEEVSITP
+261 AIHEEEVSITS
-272 EMELMIKNTSGMPEK
+272 EMELVIKNVSGIPEK
-287 TKEEILKK
+287 AKEEILKK
-295 GTLRSD
+295 GTLHSG

-315 LGEELESR
+315 LDEELESR

-358 LSYFIKVFL
+358 LSYFIKVFM

-401 NDGGETQLIRL
+401 NDCGETQLIRL
-412 STLGLHKSLSVYN
+412 STLGLHKTLSVYN

-443 DMDEYYEHET
+443 DMDEYNEHET
-453 DK
+453 GE

>member
-1 MLYLCAVVL
+1 
-10 KRIIMIA
+10 MIA
-17 EFKIKNFY
+17 EFKIRNFY

-53 GVSLLKIGCIYGS
+53 GVSLLKIGFIYGS

-81 TQFMINDDLNR
+81 SRFMVNDGLNK

-102 LDDVSQKE
+102 LDGVSDKE
-110 RTQFEMTFYLNREKY
+110 RTQFEMSFYLNREKY

-131 DNNVIYEETLQV
+131 DNKVIYEETLQV
-143 YSSVQPTMLY
+143 YSSVQPTLLY
-153 KRTYNAEKDATDIVF
+153 KRTYNPEKDATDIVF
-168 GGKVGLIKKS
+168 GGKVGLVKKS

-203 SRLNLVYE
+203 SRLNLVYD
-211 FFSQKIAPIMHPQSS
+211 FFSQKIAPIMYPQSS
-226 LMGFT
+226 MMGFT
-231 KRRITRDRDGKLKKF
+231 KRRITRDRDGRLKRF

-272 EMELMIKNTSGMPEK
+272 EMELVIKNTSAMPEK
-287 TKEEILKK
+287 AKEEILKK
-295 GTLRSD
+295 GTLHSD
-301 EMFFVHHTSNGDKE
+301 EMFFVHHTSKGDKE
-315 LGEELESR
+315 LDEELESR

-342 VILPIDEIETS
+342 VILPIDEIESS

-367 VNSKRGGQLIV
+367 VNSKRSGQLII

-401 NDGGETQLIRL
+401 NDCGETQLIRL
-412 STLGLHKSLSVYN
+412 STLGLHKTLSVYN

-453 DK
+453 GE

>member
-1 MLYLCAVVL
+1 
-10 KRIIMIA
+10 MIA
-17 EFKIKNFY
+17 EFKIRNFY
-25 SLRDEQ
+25 SLRAEQ

-36 PTNDDTS
+36 PTNDNTS
-43 RDIYTEEVAD
+43 RNIYTEDVAD

-81 TQFMINDDLNR
+81 SRFMVNDSLNK
-92 GDEIGVVPFL
+92 GDEIEVVPFL
-102 LDDVSQKE
+102 LDDASDKE

-125 KLNLVL
+125 RLNLVL
-131 DNNVIYEETLQV
+131 DSKVIYEESLQV
-143 YSSVQPTMLY
+143 YSSVQPTLLY
-153 KRTYNAEKDATDIVF
+153 KRNYNAEKDATDIVF
-168 GGKVGLIKKS
+168 GGKVGIVKKS

-183 GNTFNKRTVIAAFG
+183 GNTINNRTVIAAFG
-197 KSNVEK
+197 KSNVER

-211 FFSQKIAPIMHPQSS
+211 FFSRKIAPIMSPQSG
-226 LMGFT
+226 LMDFT
-231 KRRITRDRDGKLKKF
+231 RHRLTRNKDGRLKKF

-261 AIHEEEVSITP
+261 AIHKEEVGITP
-272 EMELMIKNTSGMPEK
+272 EMELMIKNIPGMPEK
-287 TKEEILKK
+287 EKDDILKK
-295 GTLRSD
+295 GMLYSD
-301 EMFFVHHTSNGDKE
+301 EMFFVHHTTNGDKE
-315 LGEELESR
+315 LHEELESR

-342 VILPIDEIETS
+342 TILPVDEIETS

-367 VNSKRGGQLIV
+367 VNGKRGGQLIF

-401 NDGGETQLIRL
+401 NDAGETQLIRL
-412 STLGLHKSLSVYN
+412 STLGLHKTLSVYN

-443 DMDEYYEHET
+443 DMDEYDEHTAGE
-453 DK
+453 

>member
-1 MLYLCAVVL
+1 
-10 KRIIMIA
+10 MIA
-17 EFKIKNFY
+17 EFKIRNFY

-43 RDIYTEEVAD
+43 RDIYTEEVTD

-81 TQFMINDDLNR
+81 TQFMINDDLNK

-102 LDDVSQKE
+102 LDDVSWQE

-125 KLNLVL
+125 RLNLVL
-131 DNNVIYEETLQV
+131 DDKVIYEETLQV
-143 YSSVQPTMLY
+143 YSSVQPTLLY

-168 GGKVGLIKKS
+168 GGKVGLVKKS

-203 SRLNLVYE
+203 SRLNLVYG
-211 FFSQKIAPIMHPQSS
+211 FFSQRIAPIMYPQSS

-231 KRRITRDRDGKLKKF
+231 KRRITKDRDGKLKKF

-253 SDFNISDI
+253 SDFNISNI
-261 AIHEEEVSITP
+261 AIHEEEVNITP

-287 TKEEILKK
+287 AKEEILKK

-401 NDGGETQLIRL
+401 NDCGETQLIRL
-412 STLGLHKSLSVYN
+412 STLGLHKTLSVYN
-425 AYRQEKL
+425 AYKQEKL
-432 VNLPFLDSIYM
+432 VALPFLDSIYM

-453 DK
+453 GE

>member
-1 MLYLCAVVL
+1 M
-10 KRIIMIA
+10 R
-17 EFKIKNFY
+17 N
-25 SLRDEQ
+25 EQ

-81 TQFMINDDLNR
+81 SQFMVNDGLNK

-102 LDDVSQKE
+102 LDDVSDKE
-110 RTQFEMTFYLNREKY
+110 RTQFEMSFYLNREKY

-131 DNNVIYEETLQV
+131 DNKVIYEETLQV
-143 YSSVQPTMLY
+143 YSSVQPTLLY
-153 KRTYNAEKDATDIVF
+153 KRTYNPEKDATDIVF
-168 GGKVGLIKKS
+168 GGKVGLVKKS

-197 KSNVEK
+197 MSNVEK
-203 SRLNLVYE
+203 SRLNLVYD
-211 FFSQKIAPIMHPQSS
+211 FFSQKIAPIMYPQSS

-231 KRRITRDRDGKLKKF
+231 KRRITRDRDGRLKRF

-272 EMELMIKNTSGMPEK
+272 EMELVIKNTSAMPEK
-287 TKEEILKK
+287 AKEEILKK
-295 GTLRSD
+295 GTLHSD
-301 EMFFVHHTSNGDKE
+301 EMFFVHHTSKGNKE
-315 LGEELESR
+315 LDEELESR

-342 VILPIDEIETS
+342 VILPIDEIESS

-367 VNSKRGGQLIV
+367 VNSKRSGQLII

-401 NDGGETQLIRL
+401 NDCGETQLIRL
-412 STLGLHKSLSVYN
+412 STLGLHKTLSVYN

-453 DK
+453 GE